1 MERQRQSSMNLTG
14 ERKDISM
21 IGWIAVIL
29 FTLLIIELINQK

>member
-21 IGWIAVIL
+21 IGWLSVIVL
-29 FTLLIIELINQK
+29 VLLIIEVFNEK